1 MRPLH
6 DSPLAPDPDTKRK
19 RPVAFLLVIGAGY
32 LGLLVYLDRGT
43 GILSRLA
50 DLSAPLA
57 VCAVLVLLSFAIRY
71 QRWHTALSAQGHRA
85 FSWWAGLR
93 AYLAGFAFTASPG
106 KAGEL
111 LRIRYF
117 GMFQVPPRT
126 VLGTFI
132 YERGLD
138 LLVIVFLGLGAATLI
153 PAFGLLVGVVLG
165 FLLAL
170 CLAVAWPWLQAT
182 LNSVAARLPGKR
194 VRQLANFLLSGA
206 RDAGPLLRLRTLGPG
221 IALGALAWSLTAAA
235 FAYLCHAMGIPLA
248 WQHALGI
255 YPVAMLA
262 GAVSFVPGGVG
273 TTEAAIVVM
282 LGALGTSLDVALAA
296 AVGIRLVSLWMAV
309 AVGMLA
315 MLSLELPSSRHG
327 MR

>member
-6 DSPLAPDPDTKRK
+6 DSSLPSPPDTTQKRSLVFLGV
-19 RPVAFLLVIGAGY
+19 VAVGYLALLVT
-32 LGLLVYLDRGT
+32 LDRGT
-43 GILSRLA
+43 GILSRLSE
-50 DLSAPLA
+50 LFLPLT
-57 VCAVLVLLSFAIRY
+57 VCAALVLLSFAVRY
-71 QRWHTALSAQGHRA
+71 QRWHAALSAQGHPVRP
-85 FSWWAGLR
+85 WWIGLR

-117 GMFQVPPRT
+117 GRFRVPPRT

-132 YERGLD
+132 YERGID
-138 LLVIVFLGLGAATLI
+138 LLIIVVLGLGAATLI

-165 FLLAL
+165 FLLVL
-170 CLAVAWPWLQAT
+170 GLAISWPWLHT
-182 LNSVAARLPGKR
+182 LLDSVAARLPGRR
-194 VRQLANFLLSGA
+194 VRQLAGFLLGGA
-206 RDAGPLLRLRTLGPG
+206 RDARPLLRPRTLAPG
-221 IALGALAWSLTAAA
+221 LALGALAWTLTAAA

-262 GAVSFVPGGVG
+262 GAASFVPGGVG

-282 LGALGTSLDVALAA
+282 LGALGTSLDIALAA

-315 MLSLELPSSRHG
+315 MLSLEMPAGRQG
-327 MR
+327 AR